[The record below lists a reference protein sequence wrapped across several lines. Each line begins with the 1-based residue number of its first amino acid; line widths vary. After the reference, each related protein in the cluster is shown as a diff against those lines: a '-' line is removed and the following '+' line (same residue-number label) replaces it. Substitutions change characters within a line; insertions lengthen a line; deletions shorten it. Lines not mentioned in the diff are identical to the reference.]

1 MKEKHDWGDFKLRDI
16 QKEDLVQ
23 VKKKMIMGIWANL

>member
-23 VKKKMIMGIWANL
+23 VKNMIMGIWANL

>member
-1 MKEKHDWGDFKLRDI
+1 MKEKHDWGDFKLRDN

-23 VKKKMIMGIWANL
+23 VKKNDNGYLG

>member
-23 VKKKMIMGIWANL
+23 VKKNDNGYLG